1 MKRVYLTVKGD
12 IDLPGVP
19 LLRILKSEAE
29 RHGVYGE
36 ALLVNDTLYA
46 VLEGP
51 DESVERIIKFIP
63 MASPAIKIRE
73 MSIREEEYRGDYE
86 EFRVAA
92 SRV

>member
-29 RHGVYGE
+29 RHGVNGE
-36 ALLVNDTLYA
+36 ALLVNNTLYA

-73 MSIREEEYRGDYE
+73 MSIREEEYRGDYK